1 MRKLPFLAALVVFL
15 SLQMTGQQVTNI
27 NASLL
32 DESIVRVAYDLE
44 GEVSGQLFTVKLYNS
59 TNQFSL
65 PLEYVDG
72 YVGERVEAGLNKF
85 IDWDISKELV
95 AFEGELTFEVK
106 AELTFTPINVV
117 FPEKNAITRGK
128 QHIITWRGT
137 NTGEHVDIQ
146 LYRDGRK
153 INTISNTIND
163 GQYEWEVPY
172 STKPGKGYSVKI
184 NSTSSSQTD
193 TGTEF
198 SIHRKIPLLVKLIP
212 FAIITPIVI
221 NLTEE
226 KPVEPQI
233 LPAPPN
239 TPN

>member
-1 MRKLPFLAALVVFL
+1 MRKLPFLVALIGFL
-15 SLQMTGQQVTNI
+15 SLHVSGQQVANI
-27 NASLL
+27 TANQL
-32 DESIVRVAYDLE
+32 DETIVRVAYDLN
-44 GEVSGQLFTVKLYNS
+44 GEVPGQLFTVRLYSS
-59 TNQFSL
+59 TNQFSF

-72 YVGERVEAGLNKF
+72 YVGEQVEAGINKF

-95 AFEGELTFEVK
+95 AYAGELTFEVR
-106 AELTFTPINVV
+106 AELTFTPISVA
-117 FPEKNAITRGK
+117 FPEKNTITRGK

-153 INTISNTIND
+153 ISTISNTIND
-163 GQYEWEVPY
+163 GQYEWAVPS

-198 SIHRKIPLLVKLIP
+198 SIHRKIPLLLKLLP

-221 NLTEE
+221 TLTDEG
-226 KPVEPQI
+226 PVEPKV